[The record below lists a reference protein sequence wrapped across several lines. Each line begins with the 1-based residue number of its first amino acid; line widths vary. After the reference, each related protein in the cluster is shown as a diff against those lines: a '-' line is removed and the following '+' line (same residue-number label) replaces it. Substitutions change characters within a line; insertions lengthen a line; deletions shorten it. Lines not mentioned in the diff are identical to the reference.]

1 MRDDV
6 TVGYP
11 TDNLINRQLPN
22 TVVNSADVKFIVNG
36 GWYQVVAEC
45 K

>member
-6 TVGYP
+6 MVGYP

-22 TVVNSADVKFIVNG
+22 TVVNSVDVKFIVNG
-36 GWYQVVAEC
+36 GWYQVVAE
-45 K
+45 